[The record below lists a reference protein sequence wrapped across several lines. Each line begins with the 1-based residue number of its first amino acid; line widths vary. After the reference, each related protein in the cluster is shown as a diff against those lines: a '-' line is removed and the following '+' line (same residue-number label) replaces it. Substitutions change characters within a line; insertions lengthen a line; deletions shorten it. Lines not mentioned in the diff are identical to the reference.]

1 MKVRK
6 EEWLIILKEKG
17 IINERMIWI
26 GIKERNF
33 KIILKRKG
41 VVIEMKNVILKLM
54 VMKIYS
60 VMV

>member
-1 MKVRK
+1 MVRK